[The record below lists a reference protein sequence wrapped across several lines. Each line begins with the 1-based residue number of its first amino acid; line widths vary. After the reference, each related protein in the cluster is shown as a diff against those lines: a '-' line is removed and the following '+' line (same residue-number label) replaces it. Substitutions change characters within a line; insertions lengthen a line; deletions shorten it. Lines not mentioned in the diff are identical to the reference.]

1 MGTSMRAELGAYV
14 YNNLASNYGNLQ
26 AGNSTFNSANIHSSF
41 LTTNFQGN
49 TNEQLLSNYFLEKAN
64 FLRMDYFTLG
74 YNFGNQFSDKFRL
87 NAALT
92 INNVFVYTKYSGMD
106 PEVVGGIDNNLYPRP
121 RIYSLNLTI
130 DF

>member
-1 MGTSMRAELGAYV
+1 
-14 YNNLASNYGNLQ
+14 
-26 AGNSTFNSANIHSSF
+26 
-41 LTTNFQGN
+41 
-49 TNEQLLSNYFLEKAN
+49 
-64 FLRMDYFTLG
+64 MDYFTLG